1 MTSKVQHRYRLTVNR
16 EDLGMKLS
24 CLGREKKNGR
34 TFGGTFYSFHD
45 ELLSKNIARR
55 QLDGQ
60 HLLFL
65 IWSIFADLNNLYLL
79 NRHHRGELNID
90 EGKNV

>member
-1 MTSKVQHRYRLTVNR
+1 
-16 EDLGMKLS
+16 MKLS
-24 CLGREKKNGR
+24 CFGREKKNGR
-34 TFGGTFYSFHD
+34 TVGGTFYSFHD

-60 HLLFL
+60 LLFL
-65 IWSIFADLNNLYLL
+65 IWSIFADLNSPYLL
-79 NRHHRGELNID
+79 NMHHRGELNID